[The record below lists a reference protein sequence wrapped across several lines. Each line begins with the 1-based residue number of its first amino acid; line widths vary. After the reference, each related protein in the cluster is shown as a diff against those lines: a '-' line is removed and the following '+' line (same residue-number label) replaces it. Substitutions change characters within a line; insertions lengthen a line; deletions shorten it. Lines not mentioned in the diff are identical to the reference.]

1 MKAHLRKHWILAFKV
16 LDTYVKENYML
27 SRERVTVFTE
37 TLDTSIHL
45 KPEFVFKGKGTLTK
59 LTLPTVIKLHWS
71 NSGSYLI
78 DQLKKTMMSLPN
90 RYNPFTCKNFA
101 IYALDD
107 SAVHFLPEVR
117 EFLVALFLQ

>member
-59 LTLPTVIKLHWS
+59 LTLPTVIKLH
-71 NSGSYLI
+71 
-78 DQLKKTMMSLPN
+78 
-90 RYNPFTCKNFA
+90 
-101 IYALDD
+101 
-107 SAVHFLPEVR
+107 
-117 EFLVALFLQ
+117 